1 MKKYKD
7 NVSFRYY
14 MSGLLAKYLEKKY
27 NKVLVDISFYNDGNY
42 GFNIRLIEN
51 NSKEDA
57 CRLAADIKNEFRI
70 RDCSID
76 GSTCLNW
83 IYGRISHNK
92 LEEIY
97 TLLRMKRI

>member
-1 MKKYKD
+1 MHD
-7 NVSFRYY
+7 
-14 MSGLLAKYLEKKY
+14 
-27 NKVLVDISFYNDGNY
+27 
-42 GFNIRLIEN
+42 FNIRLIEN

-57 CRLAADIKNEFRI
+57 YRLLVDIKNEFRI

-83 IYGRISHNK
+83 IYGKVSHNK
-92 LEEIY
+92 LEEIC